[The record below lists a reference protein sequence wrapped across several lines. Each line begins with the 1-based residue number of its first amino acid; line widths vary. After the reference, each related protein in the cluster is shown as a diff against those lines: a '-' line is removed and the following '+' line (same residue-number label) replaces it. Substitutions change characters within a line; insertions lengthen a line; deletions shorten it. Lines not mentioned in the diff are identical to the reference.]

1 MAHRGVNN
9 AMTLM
14 TKVAMEMIG
23 ERIYTLKEVGTTE
36 CGKIM

>member
-1 MAHRGVNN
+1 MAHRGVNK

-14 TKVAMEMIG
+14 TKVVMEMIG
-23 ERIYTLKEVGTTE
+23 ERLYRLKEVGTTE